1 MDEGADIEGLGRL
14 EPENTGETG
23 NSSQLEAYTGA
34 SIDTV
39 RATVASVQ
47 TWTNLPEDERRRRAA
62 RAAGERDAGTLW
74 DLTRA
79 VLALNADRAAAM
91 SAHTLRAYRK
101 GVLEVLHDLE
111 PENVLDPKRSWA
123 SGYRAR
129 LSARLKPAS
138 VNVRLAAA
146 RALYTALRWS
156 GASSADP
163 FEGVKGVRDPTK
175 PWQKRA
181 AYSDTDLEALLA
193 VADPR
198 ERLIVLLGAHAGL
211 RAAEIAGLKPSD
223 VDPRSRKLVV
233 VGKGGSK
240 RTVKLSMTLALSL
253 QEFVPQHRKAT
264 LLGVGASRLR
274 QMMDDLITRARLKR
288 SEASASGVHSLRHSS
303 GTRLYRETRD
313 LMLVRDHLGHSSVST
328 SERYAKRDERLEEV
342 VGEW

>member
-1 MDEGADIEGLGRL
+1 MEEDVDFEGLRRL
-14 EPENTGETG
+14 ETEQSGKSG
-23 NSSQLEAYTGA
+23 NSSQLESYIGA

-91 SAHTLRAYRK
+91 SAHTLRAYQK
-101 GVLEVLHDLE
+101 GVLEVLQDLE
-111 PENVLDPKRSWA
+111 AENILDPKRSWA

-181 AYSDTDLEALLA
+181 AYSDTDLEALLSVTDA
-193 VADPR
+193 R
-198 ERLIVLLGAHAGL
+198 ERVIVLLGAHAGL
-211 RAAEIAGLKPSD
+211 RAAEIAGLKASD
-223 VDPRSRKLVV
+223 LDLRSGRMVV

-240 RTVKLSMTLALSL
+240 RTVKLSATLASSL
-253 QEFVPQHRKAT
+253 QGFVPKHHKAT
-264 LLGVGASRLR
+264 LLGVGTSRLR
-274 QMMDDLITRARLKR
+274 QMLDDLLTRSGLKR
-288 SEASASGVHSLRHSS
+288 SEVAASGVHSLRHSS

>member
-1 MDEGADIEGLGRL
+1 MDEGTDLERLGRL
-14 EPENTGETG
+14 ETEKPGKPG
-23 NSSQLEAYTGA
+23 SSSGLEAYTGA

-79 VLALNADRAAAM
+79 VLALNADRAAAI
-91 SAHTLRAYRK
+91 SAHTLRAYRT

-111 PENVLDPKRSWA
+111 AENILDPKRSWA
-123 SGYRAR
+123 NGYRAR

-146 RALYTALRWS
+146 RALYMALRWA

-163 FEGVKGVRDPTK
+163 FEGVKSVRDPTK

-181 AYSDTDLEALLA
+181 AYSDTDLEALLS
-193 VADPR
+193 VADAR
-198 ERLIVLLGAHAGL
+198 ERVILLLGAHAGL
-211 RAAEIAGLKPSD
+211 RAAEIAGLKASD
-223 VDPRSRKLVV
+223 MDLRSRKLVV

-240 RTVKLSMTLALSL
+240 RTVKLSVSLASSV
-253 QEFVPQHRKAT
+253 QGFVPKHRKVT

-274 QMMDDLITRARLKR
+274 QLMDDLITRAGLER
-288 SEASASGVHSLRHSS
+288 SAVAASGVHSLRHAS

-328 SERYAKRDERLEEV
+328 SERYAKSDERLEAV
-342 VGEW
+342 IGEW

>member
-1 MDEGADIEGLGRL
+1 MDEDQDFEGLRKL
-14 EPENTGETG
+14 ETENIEEAR
-23 NSSQLEAYTGA
+23 NSSQLEAYIGA

-62 RAAGERDAGTLW
+62 RAAGERDAETLW

-111 PENVLDPKRSWA
+111 AENILDPKRSWA

-156 GASSADP
+156 SASSADP

-175 PWQKRA
+175 PWDKRA
-181 AYSDTDLEALLA
+181 AYTDGDLEKLLE
-193 VADPR
+193 VADAR

-211 RAAEIAGLKPSD
+211 RAAEIAGLKPGD
-223 VDPRSRKLVV
+223 VDRRSRRLTL
-233 VGKGGSK
+233 VGKGGK
-240 RTVKLSMTLALSL
+240 RRTVLLSSTLLASL
-253 QEFVPQHRKAT
+253 EAFVPSHRKAT

-274 QMMDDLITRARLKR
+274 QMLDALISRAGLKR
-288 SEASASGVHSLRHSS
+288 SEGAASGVHSLRHSS

-313 LMLVRDHLGHSSVST
+313 LILVRDHLGHSSVST
-328 SERYAKRDERLEEV
+328 SERYAKSDERLEAV
-342 VGEW
+342 VREW

>member
-1 MDEGADIEGLGRL
+1 MDQSQGSERTGRL
-14 EPENTGETG
+14 ETAESG
-23 NSSQLEAYTGA
+23 NAEISSQLEAYTGA
-34 SIDTV
+34 SIDTI

-62 RAAGERDAGTLW
+62 RAAGERDAATLW

-91 SAHTLRAYRK
+91 STHTLRAYRK

-111 PENVLDPKRSWA
+111 AENILDPKRSWA

-163 FEGVKGVRDPTK
+163 FVGVKGVRDPTK
-175 PWQKRA
+175 PWNKRA
-181 AYSDTDLEALLA
+181 AYSDKDLEALLS
-193 VADPR
+193 VADAR
-198 ERLIVLLGAHAGL
+198 ERVIVLLGAHAGL
-211 RAAEIAGLKPSD
+211 RAAEIAGLKTSD
-223 VDPRSRKLVV
+223 LDLRSRRMVV
-233 VGKGGSK
+233 VGKGSAK
-240 RTVKLSMTLALSL
+240 RSVKLSASLASSL
-253 QEFVPQHRKAT
+253 QGFVPKHRKVT

-274 QMMDDLITRARLKR
+274 QILDDLITRAGLER
-288 SEASASGVHSLRHSS
+288 SEVAAHGVHSLRHAS

-328 SERYAKRDERLEEV
+328 SERYAKSDERLGAV
-342 VGEW
+342 VGQW

>member
-1 MDEGADIEGLGRL
+1 MEDGVDFEGLERL
-14 EPENTGETG
+14 ETEQSGKSG
-23 NSSQLEAYTGA
+23 NSSQLEAYIGA

-101 GVLEVLHDLE
+101 GVLEVLQDLE
-111 PENVLDPKRSWA
+111 AENILDPKRAWA

-146 RALYTALRWS
+146 RALYVALRWS

-175 PWQKRA
+175 PWDKRA
-181 AYSDTDLEALLA
+181 AYSDTDLEALLS
-193 VADPR
+193 VADAR

-211 RAAEIAGLKPSD
+211 RAAEIAGLKPGD
-223 VDPRSRKLVV
+223 VDLRSRRVTL
-233 VGKGGSK
+233 VGKGGK
-240 RTVKLSMTLALSL
+240 RRTVMLSSTLLASL
-253 QEFVPQHRKAT
+253 EAFVPSHRKAT

-274 QMMDDLITRARLKR
+274 QMLDALISRAGLKR
-288 SEASASGVHSLRHSS
+288 SEGAASGVHSLRHSS

-328 SERYAKRDERLEEV
+328 SERYAKSDERLEAV
-342 VGEW
+342 VREW

>member
-1 MDEGADIEGLGRL
+1 MDEGADFEGLGRL
-14 EPENTGETG
+14 ETEQSEKSGI
-23 NSSQLEAYTGA
+23 SSQLEAYIGA

-47 TWTNLPEDERRRRAA
+47 TWTTLPEDERRRRAA

-91 SAHTLRAYRK
+91 STHTLRAYRK
-101 GVLEVLHDLE
+101 GVLEVLQDLE
-111 PENVLDPKRSWA
+111 AENILDPKRSWA
-123 SGYRAR
+123 SGFRAR

-175 PWQKRA
+175 PWDKRA
-181 AYSDTDLEALLA
+181 AYTDEDLAKLLE
-193 VADPR
+193 VADAR

-211 RAAEIAGLKPSD
+211 RAAEIAGLRPGD
-223 VDPRSRKLVV
+223 VDLRARRLTL
-233 VGKGGSK
+233 VGKGGK
-240 RTVKLSMTLALSL
+240 RRTVLLSSTLLASL
-253 QEFVPQHRKAT
+253 EAFVPKHGKTT

-274 QMMDDLITRARLKR
+274 QLLDALITRAGLKR
-288 SEASASGVHSLRHSS
+288 SEGAASGVHSLRHSS

-328 SERYAKRDERLEEV
+328 SERYAKSDERLEAV
-342 VGEW
+342 VREW